1 MKPMPGDDSKG
12 ESFEPTESSNEPEDD
27 TDKPKAAPTPGLP
40 ISQQEYDR
48 MKDAAR
54 HAPAPRVEGAQEDVP
69 RSKGNLRKNTDHDDN
84 SP

>member
-1 MKPMPGDDSKG
+1 MKPTHGDGSKG
-12 ESFEPTESSNEPEDD
+12 ESFEPTESSDEPVAD
-27 TDKPKAAPTPGLP
+27 TDKPKAAPAPGLP
-40 ISQQEYDR
+40 VSQQEYDR

-69 RSKGNLRKNTDHDDN
+69 RSKESVRRNTDHDDN

>member
-1 MKPMPGDDSKG
+1 MISRQGDGSKG
-12 ESFEPTESSNEPEDD
+12 ESFEPTESSDEPVED
-27 TDKPKAAPTPGLP
+27 TEKPKAAPAPGLP

-69 RSKGNLRKNTDHDDN
+69 RSKEKNRDHDDN